1 MDEIKVQEYRQAKFY
16 DFNIYEIEVSNVEDK
31 ATAFEFEHDSRFPRE
46 KLPLLLPIVLQKNGK
61 EYALNIHE
69 PQIRKVQ
76 FNRKLHQDEG
86 NEIFGTIDAEITGYV
101 LDFTIEKYTEKEY
114 IHENKAVP
122 APQNETKDTKTF
134 HPTGNIEHNGNYKRT
149 EYYYSNYKNQYWGN
163 WKYTKPIGNT
173 QQEGC
178 LSSGLGV
185 LGTIIGIVFLLLL
198 LPRLAIFLPFILLPL
213 LFSLVSASAW
223 RWIFRILGGLLLL
236 VFIFSLINIFNLSRN
251 SYIPKPIVQDKP
263 EERNP
268 QNIPIVDTINN
279 EQSQDTLIT
288 HYRSWKD
295 YDGNF
300 YKGKFWVKK
309 SDFINAKKYKNNL
322 SISENSENSYDKIVY
337 MLKENDKQNLNGLY
351 QLFDSLKTA
360 KNIDTKSFA
369 EMIVCFV
376 QDIPYTVVLPD
387 ACDPN
392 LYADNFIRKY
402 LSSSDAKC
410 DDYEKFGINTP
421 VEFMATLQGD
431 CDTRTLLL
439 YTILAHYGYDVV
451 LMSSEF
457 YNHSLIGINLPYEGV
472 SYTYNNQS
480 YILWETTNTNIKPGI
495 LPNEISN
502 INYWRISLK
511 SK

>member
-1 MDEIKVQEYRQAKFY
+1 
-16 DFNIYEIEVSNVEDK
+16 
-31 ATAFEFEHDSRFPRE
+31 
-46 KLPLLLPIVLQKNGK
+46 
-61 EYALNIHE
+61 
-69 PQIRKVQ
+69 
-76 FNRKLHQDEG
+76 
-86 NEIFGTIDAEITGYV
+86 
-101 LDFTIEKYTEKEY
+101 
-114 IHENKAVP
+114 
-122 APQNETKDTKTF
+122 
-134 HPTGNIEHNGNYKRT
+134 
-149 EYYYSNYKNQYWGN
+149 
-163 WKYTKPIGNT
+163 
-173 QQEGC
+173 
-178 LSSGLGV
+178 
-185 LGTIIGIVFLLLL
+185 
-198 LPRLAIFLPFILLPL
+198 LA
-213 LFSLVSASAW
+213 
-223 RWIFRILGGLLLL
+223 
-236 VFIFSLINIFNLSRN
+236 FIFSLINAFNRSGN
-251 SYIPKPIVQDKP
+251 GYIPKPIVQDKP
-263 EERNP
+263 EEQNP

-279 EQSQDTLIT
+279 EQNQDTLIT

-295 YDGNF
+295 YDGNL
-300 YKGKFWVKK
+300 YEGRFWVKK
-309 SDFINAKKYKNNL
+309 SDFINAKNYKNSL

-351 QLFDSLKTA
+351 QLFDSLKIA

-376 QDIPYTVVLPD
+376 QDILYTVVLPD

-410 DDYEKFGINTP
+410 DGYEKFGINTP

-439 YTILAHYGYDVV
+439 YTILAHYGYDVA

-457 YNHSLIGINLPYEGV
+457 YNHSLIGINFSYEGV
-472 SYTYNNQS
+472 SYTYNNQR